1 MGFSSPGL
9 LRHCL
14 FKVTGHRLR
23 FCYCYFDFNPAILVS
38 MMNQCL
44 HNRSDPTHEH
54 LLHRLYTLQQQFL
67 HISPESMHQV
77 ATEFNLPVSQVASV
91 VAFYSF
97 FHTQPC
103 GRFHILFSNCTSCGY
118 LADNQNLLLILCQH
132 LQVTPGRTR
141 NDGLVSVDETS
152 CIGMCDQ
159 GASLLING
167 VPVTRLNPDKI
178 AQIAHLI
185 TTEIALTDWPAE
197 WFEVTDVVHKR
208 SLLLS
213 AHFLPGNALQ
223 KALIHGTDGTLAT
236 VMQSG
241 LCGRGGAGFNTG
253 KKWQLCRE
261 ASGNAHYVV
270 CNADEG
276 EPGTF
281 KDRLL
286 LRNQADAMFEGMTL
300 CAFVIGAEKGFVY
313 LRGEYRYLLPHL
325 HAVLDQRRQ
334 QGLLG
339 QHILGHATFNF
350 DIEIVVGAG
359 AYICGEESALIES
372 LEGKPGIPRIRPPF
386 PVTHGYLNQP
396 TVINNVET
404 LIAAAYIV
412 LQGGAWFRAIGT
424 EKSAGSKILSVSG
437 DCRLPGIYEYP
448 FGVSIQQVLDDCGA
462 QNVQAVQIGGP
473 SGTLVGRTD
482 FNCRTCFEDLSTA
495 GSFLVFGQQRNL
507 LAINRNFAR
516 FFAHESCG
524 FCTPCRV
531 GTQLLKNNLD
541 KIADGRG
548 TSQDLIEIK
557 QLSHLVQRHS
567 HCGLGHTAA
576 NHILDSLQRF
586 PQTFEANLK
595 QHFTASF
602 DLDKALENA
611 RQITQ
616 RDDAAAHLD

>member
-1 MGFSSPGL
+1 
-9 LRHCL
+9 
-14 FKVTGHRLR
+14 
-23 FCYCYFDFNPAILVS
+23 
-38 MMNQCL
+38 MNQCL
-44 HNRSDPTHEH
+44 HTHSDSKPEH
-54 LLHRLYTLQQQFL
+54 LLHRLHALQQQFL
-67 HISPESMHQV
+67 HISPESMRQV
-77 ATEFNLPVSQVASV
+77 ATEYNLPLSQVASV

-97 FHTQPC
+97 FYTQPC
-103 GRFHILFSNCTSCGY
+103 GRFHILFSNCTSCGF
-118 LADNQNLLLILCQH
+118 LVDDQNLLRMLCQH
-132 LQVTPGRTR
+132 LNVIPGKTR
-141 NDGLVSVDETS
+141 MDGWVSVDETS

-167 VPVTRLNPDKI
+167 IPVTRLSSDKI
-178 AQIAHLI
+178 AQIARLI
-185 TTEIALTDWPAE
+185 TSDTPLIHWPAE
-197 WFEVTDVVHKR
+197 WFEVNDVIHKR
-208 SLLLS
+208 SLLL
-213 AHFLPGNALQ
+213 AENFLAGSALQ
-223 KALIHGTDGTLAT
+223 KAMTHGVDETLAT
-236 VMQSG
+236 IMQSG

-253 KKWQLCRE
+253 KKWQLCQQ
-261 ASGNAHYVV
+261 ATGNAHYVI

-286 LRNQADAMFEGMTL
+286 LRSQADAMFEGMTL

-325 HAVLDQRRQ
+325 HTALNQRRQ

-350 DIEIVVGAG
+350 DIEIVAGAG

-386 PVTHGYLNQP
+386 PVTHGYLDQP

-404 LIAAAYIV
+404 LVAAAHIV
-412 LQGGAWFRAIGT
+412 LHGSAWFKAVGT

-437 DCRLPGIYEYP
+437 DCQSPGIYEYP
-448 FGVSIQQVLDDCGA
+448 FGISIQQVLDDCNA
-462 QNVQAVQIGGP
+462 QNVQAVQMGGP
-473 SGTLVGRTD
+473 SGTLVGKAD
-482 FNCRTCFEDLSTA
+482 FNCKTCFEDLSTA

-531 GTQLLKNNLD
+531 GTQLLKNSLD
-541 KIADGRG
+541 KIANGRS
-548 TSQDLIEIK
+548 TSQDLVEIK
-557 QLSHLVQRHS
+557 QLSHLIQRHS

-576 NHILDSLQRF
+576 SHILDSLQRF
-586 PQTFEANLK
+586 PQTFEENMK
-595 QHFTASF
+595 DHFTAPF
-602 DLDKALENA
+602 DLDQALENA
-611 RQITQ
+611 RQITH

>member
-1 MGFSSPGL
+1 
-9 LRHCL
+9 
-14 FKVTGHRLR
+14 
-23 FCYCYFDFNPAILVS
+23 
-38 MMNQCL
+38 MNQCL
-44 HNRSDPTHEH
+44 HTYSDSKPEH
-54 LLHRLYTLQQQFL
+54 LLHRLHALQQQFL

-77 ATEFNLPVSQVASV
+77 ATEYNLPFNQVASV

-97 FHTQPC
+97 FYTQPC
-103 GRFHILFSNCTSCGY
+103 GRFHILFSNCTSCGF
-118 LADNQNLLLILCQH
+118 LVDDQNLLRMLCQH
-132 LQVTPGRTR
+132 LNVIPGKTR
-141 NDGLVSVDETS
+141 MDGWVSVDETS

-167 VPVTRLNPDKI
+167 IPVTRLSSDKI
-178 AQIAHLI
+178 AQIARLI
-185 TTEIALTDWPAE
+185 TSDTPLIHWPAE
-197 WFEVTDVVHKR
+197 WFEVNDVIHKR
-208 SLLLS
+208 NLLL
-213 AHFLPGNALQ
+213 AENFLAGSALQ
-223 KALIHGTDGTLAT
+223 KAMTHGVDETLAT
-236 VMQSG
+236 IMQSG

-253 KKWQLCRE
+253 KKWQLCQQ
-261 ASGNAHYVV
+261 ATGNAHYVI

-286 LRNQADAMFEGMTL
+286 LRSQADAMFEGMTL

-325 HAVLDQRRQ
+325 HTVLNQRRQ
-334 QGLLG
+334 HGLLG
-339 QHILGHATFNF
+339 QHILGHATFHF
-350 DIEIVVGAG
+350 DIEIVAGAG

-386 PVTHGYLNQP
+386 PVTHGYLGQP

-404 LIAAAYIV
+404 LVAAAHIV
-412 LQGGAWFRAIGT
+412 LHGSAWFKAVGT

-437 DCRLPGIYEYP
+437 DCQSPGIYEYP
-448 FGVSIQQVLDDCGA
+448 FGVSIQQVLDDCNA
-462 QNVQAVQIGGP
+462 QNVQAVQMGGP
-473 SGTLVGRTD
+473 SGSLVGAAD

-531 GTQLLKNNLD
+531 GTQLLKNSLD
-541 KIADGRG
+541 KISNGRS
-548 TSQDLIEIK
+548 TSQDLVEIK

-567 HCGLGHTAA
+567 HCGLGHTAV

-586 PQTFEANLK
+586 PQSFEENMK
-595 QHFTASF
+595 DHFIAQF
-602 DLDKALENA
+602 DLDQALENA
-611 RQITQ
+611 RQITY
-616 RDDAAAHLD
+616 RNDAAAHLD